1 MVSVITLDDEL
12 LCKYSSFKKTYRIL
26 AYALSFANNTR
37 LQKSDRITGPL
48 TPQECHNAIKR
59 AFGAAQHSEYGN
71 EIALL
76 KASSP
81 IPHNSKLRDLHP
93 FVDAEGILRVGGR
106 LMNAD
111 VPYDEHHPI
120 IVPPK
125 HHLTRIL
132 IIDEHENLLHAG
144 SQLLLAMLR
153 RRFWI
158 PNGRNKEKGVMRKCL
173 KCFRLKSKTAVQ
185 LMGQRPAA
193 RVSQSHPFQHCG
205 VDYAG
210 PIAVKHGGR
219 RSKVTTKA
227 YIALFICM
235 ATKAIHLELVSD
247 LVTSS
252 VLVALRRFIARRGKP
267 SHMYSDNGTTFVGA
281 DSELKRFLSNDV
293 TVESVVNFSTSEG
306 ISWRLTP
313 PRAPHFGGLWE
324 AGIKCMKSHLK
335 CVIGN
340 AVLTFEELTTVL
352 IQIEAC
358 LNSRPLCLLS
368 DDLDS
373 PAALTPGHFLIG
385 QPLCAHP
392 EPSVLEVPAN
402 RLHRWQVVQQLH
414 QSF

>member
-1 MVSVITLDDEL
+1 
-12 LCKYSSFKKTYRIL
+12 
-26 AYALSFANNTR
+26 
-37 LQKSDRITGPL
+37 
-48 TPQECHNAIKR
+48 
-59 AFGAAQHSEYGN
+59 
-71 EIALL
+71 
-76 KASSP
+76 
-81 IPHNSKLRDLHP
+81 
-93 FVDAEGILRVGGR
+93 
-106 LMNAD
+106 MNAD
-111 VPYDEHHPI
+111 VPYDERHPI
-120 IVPPK
+120 IEPPK
-125 HHLTRIL
+125 HHLTKIL

-144 SQLLLAMLR
+144 SQFLLAMLR

-158 PNGRNKEKGVMRKCL
+158 PNGRNTVKGVIRKCL

-185 LMGQRPAA
+185 LMGQLPAA
-193 RVSQSHPFQHCG
+193 RVNQSHPFQHCG

-227 YIALFICM
+227 YIDLFICI

-252 VLVALRRFIARRGKP
+252 FLAALRKFIATRGKP
-267 SHMYSDNGTTFVGA
+267 SHMCSDNGTTFVGA
-281 DSELKRFLSNDV
+281 DNELKRFLSNDA
-293 TVESVVNFSTSEG
+293 TVEGVVNFSTSEG
-306 ISWRLTP
+306 ISWRFTP
-313 PRAPHFGGLWE
+313 PPAPHFGGLWE
-324 AGIKCMKSHLK
+324 AGIKCMKSHLTR
-335 CVIGN
+335 VIGN

-402 RLHRWQVVQQLH
+402 RLHRWQLVQQLH
-414 QSF
+414 QSFWKRWSTEYIHDLQQHKKWTSEGAWQHQIGNPVLVKEDNLPPLVWRLGVIDQLFPGPDKCVRVVMVKTASGQIKRPIAKLCPLPKQ